1 MAPAGRTREP
11 SVERSPEYEDFIR
24 SLADYHEKR
33 GTTLEREPRVGNR
46 HVDLLRLYKTVV
58 ERGGYDVVSAEK
70 LAWRS
75 LGHHFNLGTSNL
87 PALAFNLKTAYY
99 KNLAAYEIT
108 YVHKKEPP
116 PKEILEDVTAR
127 GAALLTRT
135 LENFKPPGSREQGQL
150 VNGDDSDHSGDEGQ
164 GTPSRDK
171 GGSEEPGSIGRV
183 TRGLRQAPP
192 QRVLFQPDL
201 SSSRQTRNASA
212 NMSSPH
218 STSQYLGGS
227 INSSSNPTSMS
238 FTVANYEPRPQ
249 MPLTLRPVITPGNN
263 PELFKQRQKALRD
276 AAASKRGRAAPTYKG
291 MMLPGTGFEGPNIY
305 VRTLLALRS
314 GIREEEDYALH
325 HLVKISHERGEKY
338 RFEAFP
344 GLAEGL
350 IEKVLDISSLFYD
363 VKWEVSYRDDSSAH
377 EKQTLDGIHG
387 TTDVLAKI
395 ASLKSLDRGDDMETE
410 EFSHRLSKISEAGLV
425 LRNMAMLE
433 ENAEHLSRLPLVRD
447 FINVTLNLPP
457 RPSVV
462 ELQHY
467 ALDIAEQ
474 ITKYLSLEPEDPLY
488 RSLLSRLESSDRG
501 AILTT
506 LRAIS
511 RISMNLEENNRL
523 KGVPMTVIRR
533 ISDWTLIDDEELVNA
548 CLDFLYQYTA
558 VDENVQAMLT
568 EVNIEGLI
576 NQLVRLLLHG
586 AKEQDDK
593 VLMKKPVKG
602 RSAKEIPNLPRDLLE
617 QLLKYEE
624 PERSGYWLRA
634 CFEEDPDEDITQ
646 IALWQA
652 YQSRFS
658 ELSSRGALLPAAE
671 FIKNVSTTFAG
682 ATAQVLAGSAPKFI
696 IKGIRPRHI
705 PMDPR
710 GRVYQRCLWRMEWGK
725 KESEC
730 GEFLLK
736 GKNMWDHIIQDHLRV
751 PQRDDGKWD
760 FTIHPSRRYTCNWGI
775 CTRFAPS
782 GTESLLKVG
791 MHIKTHMPETKKA
804 HIKAKHSLSISPDG
818 PHDAQY
824 RSQVF
829 YNTAVDEA
837 GDAAGLPLTAAL
849 VLRNLARNLGKGD
862 VGVGAVG
869 GGEKERSAWMRKLF
883 APVEPQLWFVMAY
896 NKPLAGYMAD
906 LTGTIAAGI

>member
-1 MAPAGRTREP
+1 MAPAGRSKEP
-11 SVERSPEYEDFIR
+11 SIERTTEYEDFIQ
-24 SLADYHEKR
+24 SLAEYHEKR
-33 GTTLEREPRVGNR
+33 GTILEREPRVGNR
-46 HVDLLRLYKTVV
+46 HVDLLRLYKEVV

-108 YVHKKEPP
+108 QVHKKEPP
-116 PKEILEDVTAR
+116 PKEILEEVTAR

-135 LENFKPPGSREQGQL
+135 VENFKPPGNREQGQL
-150 VNGDDSDHSGDEGQ
+150 ANGEDSDHSGDEGQ
-164 GTPSRDK
+164 GTPTRDK
-171 GGSEEPGSIGRV
+171 GGSEEPGSIGRI

-201 SSSRQTRNASA
+201 SSSRQTRNASL
-212 NMSSPH
+212 NMNSPH
-218 STSQYLGGS
+218 SASQYLGGN

-263 PELFKQRQKALRD
+263 PELFKQKQRALRD
-276 AAASKRGRAAPTYKG
+276 AAALRGSRTVPAHKG

-314 GIREEEDYALH
+314 GIAEEEDYALH

-350 IEKVLDISSLFYD
+350 VEKVLGISSLFYD
-363 VKWEVSYRDDSSAH
+363 VKWEVSYREDGFIR
-377 EKQTLDGIHG
+377 EKHTLDGING
-387 TTDVLAKI
+387 TSDILAKLT
-395 ASLKSLDRGDDMETE
+395 SLKPLDLGDDMETE
-410 EFSHRLSKISEAGLV
+410 EFSHRLSKINEAGLV

-433 ENAEHLSRLPLVRD
+433 ENAEHLSHLHAVRD
-447 FINVTLNLPP
+447 FINIALNLPF

-488 RSLLSRLESSDRG
+488 RSLLTQLRSSDRG
-501 AILTT
+501 IILTT

-523 KGVPMTVIRR
+523 KGVPMSVIRR

-558 VDENVQAMLT
+558 VEDNVQAMLT
-568 EVNIEGLI
+568 EVNVEGLI

-586 AKEQDDK
+586 ATEKETK
-593 VLMKKPVKG
+593 VLVKKPVKG
-602 RSAKEIPNLPRDLLE
+602 RSAKEIPNLPLDLLE

-624 PERSGYWLRA
+624 PERSAYWLRA

-652 YQSRFS
+652 YQGRFS
-658 ELSSRGALLPAAE
+658 EFSSRGALLPAAE

-682 ATAQVLAGSAPKFI
+682 ATAQVLAGPAPKFI

-710 GRVYQRCLWRMEWGK
+710 GRVYQRCLWRKEWGK

-736 GKNMWDHIIQDHLRV
+736 GKNMWDHIIQDHLRI
-751 PQRDDGKWD
+751 PQREDGKWD
-760 FTIHPSRRYTCNWGI
+760 FTNQSNRRYTCNWGV
-775 CTRFAPS
+775 CTRFAPH
-782 GTESLLKVG
+782 GTDSLHRVG

-804 HIKAKHSLSISPDG
+804 HIKAKHSLSLSADG

-824 RSQVF
+824 RNQIF
-829 YNTAVDEA
+829 FNTAVDEN

-862 VGVGAVG
+862 GGPSVGIGSES
-869 GGEKERSAWMRKLF
+869 EKERGAWMRRLF
-883 APVEPQLWFVMAY
+883 APVEPQL
-896 NKPLAGYMAD
+896 
-906 LTGTIAAGI
+906 

>member
-1 MAPAGRTREP
+1 MAPAGRSREP
-11 SVERSPEYEDFIR
+11 SIDRSPEYEDFIQD
-24 SLADYHEKR
+24 LAEYHEKR
-33 GTTLEREPRVGNR
+33 GTLLEREPRVGNR
-46 HVDLLRLYKTVV
+46 HVDLLRLYKAVV

-99 KNLAAYEIT
+99 RNLAAFEIT
-108 YVHKKEPP
+108 HVHKKEPP
-116 PKEILEDVTAR
+116 PREILEDVTAR

-135 LENFKPPGSREQGQL
+135 VENYKPPGNREQGQL
-150 VNGDDSDHSGDEGQ
+150 GNGEDSDHSGDEGQ
-164 GTPSRDK
+164 GTPNQDI
-171 GGSEEPGSIGRV
+171 GGGEEPGSIGRI

-218 STSQYLGGS
+218 STSQYLGGGV
-227 INSSSNPTSMS
+227 NSSSNPNSMS

-249 MPLTLRPVITPGNN
+249 MPLTLRQVVTLGNN
-263 PELFKQRQKALRD
+263 PELFRQRQKALRESQ
-276 AAASKRGRAAPTYKG
+276 ASKGGRVASNYKG

-314 GIREEEDYALH
+314 GIPEEEDYALH

-350 IEKVLDISSLFYD
+350 VEKVLEITSLFYD
-363 VKWEVSYRDDSSAH
+363 AKWEVSYREDSSTH
-377 EKQTLDGIHG
+377 EKETLDGIQG
-387 TTDVLAKI
+387 TSDILARI
-395 ASLKSLDRGDDMETE
+395 ASLKPLEMSDDMETE

-433 ENAEHLSRLPLVRD
+433 ENAEHLSRLYPVRD

-488 RSLLSRLESSDRG
+488 RSLLSQLESSDRG
-501 AILTT
+501 TILTT

-523 KGVPMTVIRR
+523 KGVPMSVVRR

-548 CLDFLYQYTA
+548 CLDFLYQFTA
-558 VDENVQAMLT
+558 GDDNVQAMLT

-576 NQLVRLLLHG
+576 NQLVRLLLYG
-586 AKEQDDK
+586 AKEYPHK
-593 VLMKKPVKG
+593 VLVKKSVKG

-658 ELSSRGALLPAAE
+658 DLSARGALLPAAE
-671 FIKNVSTTFAG
+671 FIKNVSTTFVG
-682 ATAQVLAGSAPKFI
+682 ATAQVLAGAAPKFI

-710 GRVYQRCLWRMEWGK
+710 GRVYQRCLWRRDYRRR
-725 KESEC
+725 ESEC

-736 GKNMWDHIIQDHLRV
+736 GKNMWDHIIKDHLHV
-751 PQRDDGKWD
+751 PQREDGKWD
-760 FTIHPSRRYTCNWGI
+760 FTTHPSHRYTCNWGV
-775 CTRFAPS
+775 CTRFGPH
-782 GTESLLKVG
+782 GTDSIHKVG
-791 MHIKTHMPETKKA
+791 MHVKTHMPETKKA
-804 HIKAKHSLSISPDG
+804 HIKAKHNLSLSPNSPRE
-818 PHDAQY
+818 AQFQ
-824 RSQVF
+824 SHIF
-829 YNTAVDEA
+829 HNTAEDENQ
-837 GDAAGLPLTAAL
+837 DAAGLPLTAAL
-849 VLRNLARNLGKGD
+849 VLRNLARNLPKGEM
-862 VGVGAVG
+862 GEREG
-869 GGEKERSAWMRKLF
+869 GGWMRRLF
-883 APVEPQLWFVMAY
+883 APVEPQLWFVMAH

-906 LTGTIAAGI
+906 LTGTIAAGV